1 MGIEDWRAEIDAIDN
16 ELLRLINQRA
26 RLAMKVGSLKKSAGL
41 PLSDPDRERSVVA
54 RACRANVG
62 PLDDKAVA
70 KIFRRIIRESL
81 KLQARHIETET
92 NQGHEVVQ

>member
-41 PLSDPDRERSVVA
+41 PLSDPDR
-54 RACRANVG
+54 
-62 PLDDKAVA
+62 
-70 KIFRRIIRESL
+70 
-81 KLQARHIETET
+81 
-92 NQGHEVVQ
+92 